1 MGVCGR
7 EIQEGGDIC
16 TLIADSCFMAETN
29 ITFKTIIFQLKINLN
44 KKSRGGINREI
55 GVDKYILLYIKW
67 ITNKDTG

>member
-16 TLIADSCFMAETN
+16 TLIADSCFTAETN

>member
-16 TLIADSCFMAETN
+16 TLIPDSCFTAETN
-29 ITFKTIIFQLKINLN
+29 ITFKIIIFQLKINLN